1 MDEQIALVNRVDEF
15 FARVDSLASD
25 YDFLQ
30 SEVATLD
37 RSILAKAFQGELVPQ
52 DPSDEPA
59 DELLARVGADHA
71 PASAPC
77 GRQRGVLMAGTA
89 R

>member
-1 MDEQIALVNRVDEF
+1 MDEQIALINRVDGF
-15 FARVDSLASD
+15 FARVDSLATD

-37 RSILAKAFQGELVPQ
+37 RSIPAKAFRGELVPQ

-59 DELLARVGADHA
+59 DELLARVRADHA
-71 PASAPC
+71 PASAAR
-77 GRQRGVLMAGTA
+77 GRKRAVPADPHP
-89 R
+89 